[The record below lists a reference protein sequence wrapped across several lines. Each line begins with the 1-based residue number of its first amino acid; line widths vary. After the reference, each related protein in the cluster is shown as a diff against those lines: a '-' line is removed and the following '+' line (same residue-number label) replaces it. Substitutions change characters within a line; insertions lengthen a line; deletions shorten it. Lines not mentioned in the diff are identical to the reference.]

1 MEKNY
6 LAHVLVCSV
15 SRDIKNLL
23 KQKGNGAGRVQ
34 LFQLVYLV
42 KGGKTA
48 TWLAKVVGRK
58 TLYLRDD

>member
-1 MEKNY
+1 MEKK
-6 LAHVLVCSV
+6 LFGTCPRVLGFKGHKKS
-15 SRDIKNLL
+15 L